1 MTEQELHPYVR
12 WIADE
17 LRRPVLLGSDPAARE
32 RVMAAI
38 RAEAPPRRSRGFGW
52 LVRPRPLSLSP
63 LGSFALAAG
72 LVGIGVFVGLLT
84 VNRDGR
90 TLTGQPQAVAAK
102 AQLPV
107 HDTVRVIKFVLVAPQ
122 ASNVALVGDFNSWDT
137 TATPMQRTRTGGT
150 WSVALKLPAGRH
162 VYAFVVDG
170 KQWVADPSAPL
181 APVDVYGV
189 PNSVV
194 VVGGASS

>member
-1 MTEQELHPYVR
+1 MTEQDQELHPYVK

-17 LRRPVLLGSDPAARE
+17 LRRPVLLDSAARE
-32 RVMAAI
+32 RVMAAV
-38 RAEAPPRRSRGFGW
+38 RAEEPPRRSRGLGW
-52 LVRPRPLSLSP
+52 FVRPRPLSLSP

-72 LVGIGVFVGLLT
+72 LVGVGVFVGLLT

-90 TLTGQPQAVAAK
+90 TPTGQPQVVAAP

-122 ASNVALVGDFNSWDT
+122 ASHVSLVGDFNSWDT
-137 TATPMQRTRTGGT
+137 TATPMERTRTGGT
-150 WSVALKLPAGRH
+150 WSVAVQLPAGRH

-170 KQWVADPSAPL
+170 KQWMADPSAPL
-181 APVDVYGV
+181 APVDAYGV

-194 VVGGASS
+194 VVGGTSS